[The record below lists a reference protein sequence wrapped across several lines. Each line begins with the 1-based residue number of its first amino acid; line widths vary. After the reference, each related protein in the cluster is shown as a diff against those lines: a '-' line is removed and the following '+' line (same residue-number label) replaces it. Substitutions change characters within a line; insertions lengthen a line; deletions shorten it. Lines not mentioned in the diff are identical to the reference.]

1 MPGVP
6 AGNGTDHAR
15 WAAVARDVRADSAQ
29 PPADGPAPE
38 DARAFDAARVGTTL
52 APLSVRRILVLDEG
66 PINLDDVISV
76 ARDRVPVEVSPEVL
90 GRVAAAHEVVLD
102 TMRAGIPSYGLNTG
116 LGPARDQR
124 IPADLLEAFQE
135 QIISSHA
142 AGIGEAMGVEEVRA
156 IMFARLAGMSRGGAG
171 TSPSLFE
178 ALRQFLNKGVH
189 PVVPRLGSVGSA
201 DLAQMASIGTAL
213 LGKGRVIDDD
223 GSTRPAA
230 DALAE
235 AGLRPVQ
242 MQPKDSLALI
252 GANAASVGTGT
263 LNLRR
268 LRRLLGT
275 ADHVAALTVEALTA
289 HTSVFADVLML
300 ARPLL
305 GQAASAARIRAALH
319 GSALVDAP
327 MPNSVQDPLSLRT
340 VPQVHGALADLL
352 QHCAGLLTI
361 EINSRAENPLV
372 DVEQRQVISNGN
384 FSVLGIALAFE
395 ALRLAVA
402 HMGMLAER
410 RIALLV
416 RNTRSTTS
424 VAEQV
429 RQGRW
434 RTGYLVPVL
443 LQNTAAALV
452 SELKQMASPITIMG
466 TPVADGVEDHNSL
479 AFSAIQLTGRAADH
493 VETLQAIE
501 VLLAS
506 DTLDGRGEQPL
517 LGEGTGRMYRK
528 VKDVLAQ
535 LAPGMATDV
544 VIDRLRTDL
553 LAETAPP
560 STRISETPGGRRGRA
575 AAG

>member
-1 MPGVP
+1 MPAVP
-6 AGNGTDHAR
+6 AGNGMDPAWSAT
-15 WAAVARDVRADSAQ
+15 VARDTREDPGGRPSDRA
-29 PPADGPAPE
+29 APE
-38 DARAFDAARVGTTL
+38 DARAFDAAHVGTTL
-52 APLSVRRILVLDEG
+52 APLSVRRILILDEG

-76 ARDRVPVEVSPEVL
+76 ARDHVPVEVSPEVL

-102 TMRAGIPSYGLNTG
+102 MMRAGIPSYGLNTG

-213 LGKGRVIDDD
+213 LGKGRVLDGE

-230 DALAE
+230 GALAD

-275 ADHVAALTVEALTA
+275 ADHVAALTVEALSA
-289 HTSVFADVLML
+289 HTSVFADALML

-305 GQAASAARIRAALH
+305 GQAASATRIRAALH
-319 GSALVDAP
+319 GSSLVGAP

-402 HMGMLAER
+402 HVGMLAER

-517 LGEGTGRMYRK
+517 LGAGTGRMYRK

-560 STRISETPGGRRGRA
+560 STRISETPGGQRGGTA
-575 AAG
+575 TA